1 MHKGRE
7 GWREWRESVECT
19 MNSIVMWVVRF
30 DSVGCACR
38 PMTAQRVGFVNM
50 EAGGNFVNEG
60 LNVQAG
66 EATGKRVSERA

>member
-1 MHKGRE
+1 
-7 GWREWRESVECT
+7 
-19 MNSIVMWVVRF
+19 
-30 DSVGCACR
+30 
-38 PMTAQRVGFVNM
+38 MTAQRVGFVNM